1 MALVSKFN
9 DQNKLVLATLFGNKD
24 LKCNEADESANV
36 LRYGLKIAKN
46 DHVHSIIQKVISNR
60 SWTDDYHT
68 FELSWTP
75 GNVVFKIDGE
85 SYNLNSPELL
95 QVLLHSKVCK

>member
-1 MALVSKFN
+1 
-9 DQNKLVLATLFGNKD
+9 VLATLFGNKD
-24 LKCNEADESANV
+24 LKCNETDESANV
-36 LRYGLKIAKN
+36 LRYGIKIDQNYQAN
-46 DHVHSIIQKVISNR
+46 SIAQKAISNR

-75 GNVVFKIDGE
+75 GNVIFKIDGK

-95 QVLLHSKVCK
+95 QILFNSKVCK